1 MGILTRNCIAN
12 QVKVLPIKNDL
23 IETGRLVKATYKD
36 ICILGV
42 YAPNDNSKEATIKNY
57 YQGLW
62 NEIEL
67 EMKSKHLIVCGDF
80 NSKIAGYWSNTSN
93 LGGELLQTI
102 AEMADLQII
111 NSKEEPTRR
120 EQKGAKI
127 IKSIIDYTL
136 IS

>member
-1 MGILTRNCIAN
+1 MERNRTRNEN
-12 QVKVLPIKNDL
+12 K
-23 IETGRLVKATYKD
+23 T
-36 ICILGV
+36 
-42 YAPNDNSKEATIKNY
+42 PNC
-57 YQGLW
+57 
-62 NEIEL
+62 
-67 EMKSKHLIVCGDF
+67 CGDF

-93 LGGELLQTI
+93 LGGESLQTI